1 MNNFEED
8 VMVVVERVEKE
19 LTNSM
24 SKLKIDYPDEKDF
37 VLSLFASQYPHCVNS
52 YILMWKIKNPI
63 PIVFNNHK
71 MGRTIIKMASV
82 LDEDRRPSIIDKL
95 RGLQRNFQRLLR
107 HFYV

>member
-37 VLSLFASQYPHCVNS
+37 VLSLFA
-52 YILMWKIKNPI
+52 
-63 PIVFNNHK
+63 
-71 MGRTIIKMASV
+71 
-82 LDEDRRPSIIDKL
+82 E
-95 RGLQRNFQRLLR
+95 LLSNVVYGC
-107 HFYV
+107 FSLGGGSLIY